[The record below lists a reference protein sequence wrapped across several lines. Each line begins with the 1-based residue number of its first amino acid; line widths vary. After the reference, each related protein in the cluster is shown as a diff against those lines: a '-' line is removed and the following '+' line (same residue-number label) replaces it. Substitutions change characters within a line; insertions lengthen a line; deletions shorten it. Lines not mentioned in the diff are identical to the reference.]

1 MGAKVGLDSNWGG
14 WGGGPGRDASAGD
27 GKVDG
32 SCVVPP
38 KRYSDLGERLDMR
51 LLDVLAGE
59 KDEGSVTRRRKKSR
73 AADRPRQH

>member
-1 MGAKVGLDSNWGG
+1 MGAKVDLDSNWGG

-27 GKVDG
+27 GCKVDG
-32 SCVVPP
+32 SP

-59 KDEGSVTRRRKKSR
+59 KDEGSVTRRRKNRR
-73 AADRPRQH
+73 AGDSPRGH